1 MTQELPHT
9 HSWAP
14 SVVCCPRPTSLSA
27 LLNASLPSAPYLL
40 EGTLG
45 LQEGN
50 DDEEWDADH
59 GGESQEP
66 ANGVSPWRVHI
77 DVVVFE
83 RCVLAQGEEESGLER
98 VGQKAGWSDTDEI
111 EAMKFSPLYLNT
123 Q

>member
-1 MTQELPHT
+1 MLPKT
-9 HSWAP
+9 HLSQ
-14 SVVCCPRPTSLSA
+14 CPPECITSLSA
-27 LLNASLPSAPYLL
+27 YLL

-66 ANGVSPWRVHI
+66 ANGVSPGRVHI

-83 RCVLAQGEEESGLER
+83 RCVLAQGEEERGLER
-98 VGQKAGWSDTDEI
+98 VEQKAGGQ
-111 EAMKFSPLYLNT
+111 T
-123 Q
+123 QMRQSQ

>member
-1 MTQELPHT
+1 MLPKT
-9 HSWAP
+9 
-14 SVVCCPRPTSLSA
+14 TFLSA
-27 LLNASLPSAPYLL
+27 LLNVSLPSAPYLL

-50 DDEEWDADH
+50 DDEEWDANR

-66 ANGVSPWRVHI
+66 ANGVSPGWVHI

-98 VGQKAGWSDTDEI
+98 VGQKAGQSDTDEI
-111 EAMKFSPLYLNT
+111 EPIKVSPLYLNT